1 MARREE
7 RAYREYVSDE
17 QRSQPGCPARELCD
31 ESLIRDT
38 EVRSR
43 CLVTVNVLHSA
54 AELSTTLRRYGTTP
68 APDGVGSFMEIL
80 NGVFGSGLASAGGQ
94 TNPLVLSL
102 SKDEPWDARGSTGSP
117 RAWEPISARSK
128 LDHYGVFVRRTC
140 DGFG

>member
-1 MARREE
+1 M
-7 RAYREYVSDE
+7 
-17 QRSQPGCPARELCD
+17 
-31 ESLIRDT
+31 
-38 EVRSR
+38 
-43 CLVTVNVLHSA
+43 
-54 AELSTTLRRYGTTP
+54 LRRYRTP

-128 LDHYGVFVRRTC
+128 LEHCGVFARRTC
-140 DGFG
+140 DGFCDTVRRFSAVPAAFLFEETP